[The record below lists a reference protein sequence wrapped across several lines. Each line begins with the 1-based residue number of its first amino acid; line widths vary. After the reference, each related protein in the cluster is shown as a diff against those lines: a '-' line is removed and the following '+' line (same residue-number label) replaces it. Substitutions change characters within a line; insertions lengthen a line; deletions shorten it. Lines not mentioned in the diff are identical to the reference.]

1 MKKETRKQ
9 TFKLSEYDGMIRE
22 VLNKD
27 GHFRMY
33 PRGTSML
40 PLIRQEIDS
49 VVLVKADGDIK
60 VGEIAFYLRDD
71 GHYVLHR
78 IVGKK
83 TGAKNTG
90 ESVSNNNDSTGEHV
104 FYTMCGDNQLK
115 REEGIRRDQ
124 IIGVVECVYRKEKEV
139 SGKNVIY
146 RLYVL
151 LWKSFFIRRV
161 YFKLRSIRNRLT
173 K

>member
-1 MKKETRKQ
+1 MAEEIKKQ

-83 TGAKNTG
+83 TDA
-90 ESVSNNNDSTGEHV
+90 HV

-124 IIGVVECVYRKEKEV
+124 IIGVVECVYRKDRKV
-139 SGKNVIY
+139 GNRNVGY

-151 LWKSFFIRRV
+151 FWKSFFIRRV
-161 YFKLRSIRNRLT
+161 FFKLRNIRNRLT

>member
-1 MKKETRKQ
+1 
-9 TFKLSEYDGMIRE
+9 MIRE

-83 TGAKNTG
+83 TGAKDTG
-90 ESVSNNNDSTGEHV
+90 ESVGNNTDSTGEHV

-115 REEGIRRDQ
+115 LEEGIRRDQ
-124 IIGVVECVYRKEKEV
+124 IIGVVETVYRKDKAITAG
-139 SGKNVIY
+139 SPGY
-146 RLYVL
+146 RLYRFV
-151 LWKSFFIRRV
+151 WKSFFIRRV
-161 YFKLRSIRNRLT
+161 FFMLRRIKN
-173 K
+173 KIFG